1 MSKAACQKWQETNAR
16 GGENSL
22 ENFQFKS
29 TRPIFQWN
37 SIQADFSLL
46 ESFFSKLLI
55 PSEGGIYSVLNRKP
69 YYSTPIAHMKKRV
82 SKASWPTRRSVF
94 AAAASPRISFANDD

>member
-22 ENFQFKS
+22 EKRNLF
-29 TRPIFQWN
+29 RI
-37 SIQADFSLL
+37 
-46 ESFFSKLLI
+46 ESKTILQYTNCTHC
-55 PSEGGIYSVLNRKP
+55 PV
-69 YYSTPIAHMKKRV
+69 KKRV